1 MEKSF
6 CHDLYCRIMI
16 RPHGAVLP
24 TGMGM
29 VEIPTE
35 LSKAVCLLVK
45 NYTVKGG
52 YIMLNTDVLNDVMF
66 QRGKVL
72 EYE

>member
-1 MEKSF
+1 MEKPF

-35 LSKAVCLLVK
+35 LSEAVCLLVK
-45 NYTVKGG
+45 NDT
-52 YIMLNTDVLNDVMF
+52 
-66 QRGKVL
+66 Q
-72 EYE
+72 

>member
-1 MEKSF
+1 M
-6 CHDLYCRIMI
+6 
-16 RPHGAVLP
+16 
-24 TGMGM
+24 
-29 VEIPTE
+29 E

-45 NYTVKGG
+45 NDTQQRGC